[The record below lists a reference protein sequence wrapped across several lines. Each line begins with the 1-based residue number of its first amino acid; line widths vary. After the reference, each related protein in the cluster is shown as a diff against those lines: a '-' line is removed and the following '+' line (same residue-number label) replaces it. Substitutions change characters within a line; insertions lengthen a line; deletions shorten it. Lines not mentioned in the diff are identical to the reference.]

1 MTEFYEDI
9 VKAYPTVIGRERK
22 DLEKF
27 GNIAAGYIGKHIVG
41 KGEDAHLTTKV
52 YLDFL
57 KIHVILICGKR
68 GSGKCVTGDTLVQL
82 EDGRLLPIEEIVKN
96 KKSCRVI
103 SLNQENFKIKSSQTI
118 NFFERE
124 VDSIIKM
131 RLWNGIE
138 IKVTKEHPILTP
150 FGWKKAEEIKKGDV
164 IAVASYLP
172 VEGSLDCEDEKV
184 KLLGYLLSEGTIGNT
199 FVRFTNSKKEVV
211 NDFIECVKKFDKNLE
226 VVRVKNNPSKYRV
239 VGTKLIVKE
248 KNIKRLAN
256 GRFAKGSKL
265 VSERNSLLSWLESLG
280 LKNKRADEKFIP
292 PFIFSLP
299 NRKVALFLQ
308 CLFIGDGSLYKKKNG
323 NRHVFVLEYT
333 SKSRKMVEGIFYLL
347 LRFGIFSYIRKK
359 RINGEIYYT
368 LFVTD
373 RESIKRFVTSIGF
386 PGREELIKE
395 ILRDNR
401 KYHSNFDYLPKSVW
415 KYIREKYPKKE
426 IGKAL
431 GYKNWKGVSTKYK
444 YNPLKS
450 TIRKIGEYFNDDYL
464 LKISS
469 SDIFWVKVVDK
480 TIINERTKVFDITVN
495 DAHNFVGNGVILHNS
510 YSAGTIL
517 EEFSFLSEEYRNKM
531 SFIVV
536 DPVGIYWSMKYPNE
550 QQKSLLKEWQLEP
563 KALTNL
569 KVLVPIGQLESYKK
583 AGVPVDG
590 TIALSLSD
598 LTPEEILLAFKLD
611 RLSEEG
617 VALEKNF
624 TKLQR
629 EKEKFD
635 LSDLIEE
642 IRKDE
647 ETKKEVRDAL
657 VSLLSVANEWK
668 LIVKEGT
675 KIEEIA
681 EPGKITVIDVS
692 RMRSD
697 ELRNLLVALIA
708 REIYRLRVL
717 ARKEE
722 EKFKITGEK
731 PKFTFPI
738 VWLILEEAHNFIP
751 SDKEV
756 ASSEPI
762 KTIAKQGREPG
773 VGLIV
778 ITQMPNKIHQEILSQ
793 TDIVISFRL
802 TSRDDVQALHAVM
815 QTYMQEEL
823 ESYLNSL
830 PRWSGAALILDDNL
844 EKVFTIAIRPRVS
857 WHSGGTAALL

>member
-68 GSGKCVTGDTLVQL
+68 GSGK
-82 EDGRLLPIEEIVKN
+82 
-96 KKSCRVI
+96 
-103 SLNQENFKIKSSQTI
+103 
-118 NFFERE
+118 
-124 VDSIIKM
+124 
-131 RLWNGIE
+131 
-138 IKVTKEHPILTP
+138 
-150 FGWKKAEEIKKGDV
+150 
-164 IAVASYLP
+164 
-172 VEGSLDCEDEKV
+172 
-184 KLLGYLLSEGTIGNT
+184 
-199 FVRFTNSKKEVV
+199 
-211 NDFIECVKKFDKNLE
+211 
-226 VVRVKNNPSKYRV
+226 
-239 VGTKLIVKE
+239 
-248 KNIKRLAN
+248 
-256 GRFAKGSKL
+256 
-265 VSERNSLLSWLESLG
+265 
-280 LKNKRADEKFIP
+280 
-292 PFIFSLP
+292 
-299 NRKVALFLQ
+299 
-308 CLFIGDGSLYKKKNG
+308 
-323 NRHVFVLEYT
+323 
-333 SKSRKMVEGIFYLL
+333 
-347 LRFGIFSYIRKK
+347 
-359 RINGEIYYT
+359 
-368 LFVTD
+368 
-373 RESIKRFVTSIGF
+373 
-386 PGREELIKE
+386 
-395 ILRDNR
+395 
-401 KYHSNFDYLPKSVW
+401 
-415 KYIREKYPKKE
+415 
-426 IGKAL
+426 
-431 GYKNWKGVSTKYK
+431 
-444 YNPLKS
+444 
-450 TIRKIGEYFNDDYL
+450 
-464 LKISS
+464 
-469 SDIFWVKVVDK
+469 
-480 TIINERTKVFDITVN
+480 
-495 DAHNFVGNGVILHNS
+495 S
-510 YSAGTIL
+510 YSVGTIL
-517 EEFSFLSEEYRNKM
+517 EEFSFLPEEYRNKM

-563 KALTNL
+563 KGLTNL
-569 KVLVPIGQLESYKK
+569 KVLVPTGQLESYKK

-629 EKEKFD
+629 EKEKFN
-635 LSDLIEE
+635 LNDLIEE

-751 SDKEV
+751 SDKEI

-802 TSRDDVQALHAVM
+802 TSRDDIQALHAVM

-830 PRWSGAALILDDNL
+830 PRWPGAALILDDNL
-844 EKVFTIAIRPRVS
+844 EKVFTVAIRPRVS
-857 WHSGGTAALL
+857 WHSGGTAALV

>member
-1 MTEFYEDI
+1 MEEFYEDI
-9 VKAYPTVIGRERK
+9 VKAYPTVVGRERK

-82 EDGRLLPIEEIVKN
+82 EDGRLLSIEELVK
-96 KKSCRVI
+96 KREISKVL
-103 SLNQENFKIKSSQTI
+103 SLNQDNFKIRPSKAI
-118 NFFERE
+118 DFFERE
-124 VDSIIKM
+124 VDRIIKM
-131 RLWNGIE
+131 KLWNGIE

-150 FGWKKAEEIKKGDV
+150 FGWKRAEDIKEGDV

-172 VEGSLDCEDEKV
+172 AEGSNDCEDEKV
-184 KLLGYLLSEGTIGNT
+184 KLLGYILSEGTIGNT
-199 FVRFTNSKKEVV
+199 FVRFTNSSKEVV
-211 NDFIECVKKFDKNLE
+211 NDFIECVKKFDKNLK
-226 VVRVKNNPSKYRV
+226 VVRMKSNPSTYRV
-239 VGTKLIVKE
+239 VGTKLKLKE
-248 KNIKRLAN
+248 NNVIHLPN
-256 GRFAKGSKL
+256 GQFSKGSRL
-265 VSERNSLLSWLESLG
+265 IFERNSLLNWLESFG
-280 LKNKRADEKFIP
+280 LKNKKGGEKFIP
-292 PFIFSLP
+292 SFIFSLS
-299 NRKVALFLQ
+299 NRKIALFLR
-308 CLFIGDGSLYKKKNG
+308 CLFIGDGSLYKKKSKG
-323 NRHVFVLEYT
+323 KQVYVLEYA
-333 SKSRKMVEGIFYLL
+333 SKSRKMVEGVFYLL
-347 LRFGIFSYIRKK
+347 LRFGIFSYIREKK
-359 RINGEIYYT
+359 VKGETYYR

-373 RESIKRFVTSIGF
+373 KESIKRFIIQIGF
-386 PGREELIKE
+386 PGKEKLISE
-395 ILRDNR
+395 ILADNR
-401 KYHSNFDYLPKSVW
+401 KYHSNFDYLPKSIW
-415 KYIREKYPKKE
+415 KYIREKYSKKE

-450 TIRKIGEYFNDDYL
+450 TIRKIGEYFNDEYL

-469 SDIFWVKVVDK
+469 PDIVWIKVVEK
-480 TIINERTKVFDITVN
+480 TTINEKTKVFDITVN

-517 EEFSFLSEEYRNKM
+517 EEFSFLPDEYRNKM

-550 QQKSLLKEWQLEP
+550 QQKNLLKEWQLEP
-563 KALTNL
+563 KGLTNL

-635 LSDLIEE
+635 LTDLIEE

-668 LIVKEGT
+668 LIVKEGM

-692 RMRSD
+692 RMRSE

-722 EKFKITGEK
+722 EKFKISGEK
-731 PKFTFPI
+731 LKFTFPI

-762 KTIAKQGREPG
+762 KIIAKQGREPG
-773 VGLIV
+773 IGLIV
-778 ITQMPNKIHQEILSQ
+778 ITQMPNRIHQDILSQ

-802 TSRDDVQALHAVM
+802 TSRDDIQALHSVA

-823 ESYLNSL
+823 EAYLNSL
-830 PRWSGAALILDDNL
+830 PRWPGAALIIDDNL
-844 EKVFTIAIRPRVS
+844 EKVFTVAIRIRSS
-857 WHSGGTAALL
+857 WHSGGTAAVV